1 MEKGNI
7 MLRHLVAAAGLALLS
22 HGAYAAVAGKIVYVT
37 GSAQVAQQPAVLDG
51 AVQEGDMLTTGADGY
66 LYITTVDNGLFIL
79 RPSSQARIVAYY
91 IDEKQPSNNRIK
103 LELLN
108 GVARSRSGDAVKKAR
123 QNFRFNTPVAAIGVR
138 GTDFTVFTDHD
149 TTRVTVN
156 SGGIALS
163 GFGGACSPEGLGPC
177 EGQATRDL
185 FAAQKG
191 NLLQIRRG
199 QAAPQLLPETNTLAP
214 DAVAPPR
221 QDEPGKHAGPSSG
234 ASLPPQPNLD
244 VQKSAS
250 LQQQIATNGT
260 GTKNDPPPAVI
271 VPPVTEITPPATEVP
286 VVTPPVVTPPVVTPP
301 VVVEPP
307 VVTPPVVT
315 PPVVEP
321 PVVTPPV
328 VQERQI
334 VWGRWQTVLDQ
345 EKQIDLAGELNK
357 GNKLIA
363 KNADFALLR
372 TDGAAYVVPERG
384 NVSFVMQQGQAFIH
398 PDNTALPTLAATL
411 ENGALSFNFDKRTFA
426 TNFDL
431 VNGDERMLMQSTGK
445 VASDG
450 RFVGDAIYIQPN
462 NMSVSGL
469 LSADKGGTAAY
480 LFERRMTG
488 RTIYGATGWAVQP
501 AAAK

>member
-37 GSAQVAQQPAVLDG
+37 GSAQVAQQAAALDG

-66 LYITTVDNGLFIL
+66 LYIKTVDNGLFIL

-221 QDEPGKHAGPSSG
+221 PDEPGKHAGPSGG

-250 LQQQIATNGT
+250 LQQQIATNGS
-260 GTKNDPPPAVI
+260 GTKNDPPLVT
-271 VPPVTEITPPATEVP
+271 VPPVTEITPPA
-286 VVTPPVVTPPVVTPP
+286 VTPPVVVEPPVVQPP
-301 VVVEPP
+301 VVGPPVEPP

-315 PPVVEP
+315 PPVVVP
-321 PVVTPPV
+321 PVP
-328 VQERQI
+328 ERQI
-334 VWGRWQTVLDQ
+334 VWGRWQPLLDKERQ
-345 EKQIDLAGELNK
+345 LDLVAELKK
-357 GNKLIA
+357 GNTLIA
-363 KNADFALLR
+363 QNPDFVLLR
-372 TDGAAYVVPERG
+372 TEGQSYPVPERG
-384 NVSFVMQQGQAFIH
+384 GISFALKQGEAFIH
-398 PDNTALPTLAATL
+398 HDNAALPTLAATL

-431 VNGDERMLMQSTGK
+431 VNGEERLLMQSTGK
-445 VASDG
+445 VADDG
-450 RFVGDAIYIQPN
+450 RFVGDALYIQPN

-469 LSADKGGTAAY
+469 LSTENGGTAAY
-480 LFERRMTG
+480 LFQRRMAG
-488 RTIYGATGWAVQP
+488 RTIYGGTSWTAQP
-501 AAAK
+501 ATATK